1 MPSYIHRNRCLVTVL
16 LIFVSHFAIAQ
27 KVPNTIAFE
36 QGKVYRIVITSEDT
50 IIQEAGG
57 RAIDFITKGIAE
69 HSYKVNAATAGNYN
83 LHHQMHRLA
92 FQFEGMNKKTNFDS
106 DQDNSY
112 KELLKAQYD
121 ATLDEY
127 GKVIKTEPA
136 SIPEIK
142 PSENL
147 VIVNEMLQNALRV
160 AYPPEGH
167 TNSFFKVLPDHE
179 VAVGD
184 AWSDSI
190 IRKGE
195 RSVTDYLLK
204 EITGD
209 DVIIEFKM
217 NTTSE
222 TVSQVMGRDSKTN
235 LKITTTGTI
244 VLDKN
249 TRIIKTQT
257 SRSLSTGTKEI
268 MGSSLPISGKN
279 SSTIK
284 VTIQ

>member
-1 MPSYIHRNRCLVTVL
+1 M
-16 LIFVSHFAIAQ
+16 AQ
-27 KVPNTIAFE
+27 KIPNTIGFE

-50 IIQEAGG
+50 ITQQAGG
-57 RAIDFITKGIAE
+57 RAIDFITKGLAE
-69 HSYKVNAATAGNYN
+69 HSYKVNAPSGNNYN
-83 LHHQMHRLA
+83 LHHQMHRIA
-92 FQFEGMNKKTNFDS
+92 FQFDGMNQKTSFDS
-106 DQDNSY
+106 DKDDGAY

-121 ATLDEY
+121 ATIDAT
-127 GKVIKTEPA
+127 GRVIKTEPS

-147 VIVNEMLQNALRV
+147 VIVNEMLQNAIRV

-167 TNSFFKVLPDHE
+167 TSSFFKVMPDRE

-184 AWSDSI
+184 SWSDSI

-195 RSVTDYLLK
+195 RSITDYTLK
-204 EITGD
+204 EVSGD
-209 DVIIEFKM
+209 DMVIEFKM

-235 LKITTTGTI
+235 LKIATTGTI

-249 TRIIKTQT
+249 TRILKTQT
-257 SRSLSTGTKEI
+257 SRSLSAGTKEI
-268 MGSSLPISGKN
+268 MDAVLPISGKN
-279 SSTIK
+279 SSTITL
-284 VTIQ
+284 TIQ

>member
-1 MPSYIHRNRCLVTVL
+1 M
-16 LIFVSHFAIAQ
+16 AQ
-27 KVPNTIAFE
+27 KIPNTIVFE
-36 QGKVYRIVITSEDT
+36 QGKLYRIVITSEDT
-50 IIQEAGG
+50 IIQQAGG

-69 HSYKVNAATAGNYN
+69 HSYKVNAVAGGNYN
-83 LHHQMHRLA
+83 LHHQMHRIA
-92 FQFEGMNKKTNFDS
+92 FQFDGMNQKTSFDS
-106 DQDNSY
+106 DKDDGAY
-112 KELLKAQYD
+112 KELLKAEYD
-121 ATLDEY
+121 ATVDAAA
-127 GKVIKTEPA
+127 KVIQTEPA

-147 VIVNEMLQNALRV
+147 VIVNEMLQNAIRV
-160 AYPPEGH
+160 AYPPAGH

-204 EITGD
+204 EISGD
-209 DVIIEFKM
+209 DMVIEFKM

-222 TVSQVMGRDSKTN
+222 TISQVMGRDSKTN
-235 LKITTTGTI
+235 LKITTTGVI
-244 VLDKN
+244 ILDKN
-249 TRIIKTQT
+249 TRILKTQT
-257 SRSLSTGTKEI
+257 SRSWSTGTKEI
-268 MGSSLPISGKN
+268 MGSSLPISGEN